1 MKPIIITIN
10 PCLESLILFLA
21 ISAFCFF
28 FSGPSSIQSNSE
40 PSGNIGDMGGPFK
53 YKMIT
58 PIIFND
64 KPIIINTVLIFITPN
79 VLNKGLIGRRPSSP
93 A

>member
-1 MKPIIITIN
+1 
-10 PCLESLILFLA
+10 
-21 ISAFCFF
+21 
-28 FSGPSSIQSNSE
+28 
-40 PSGNIGDMGGPFK
+40 MGGPFK

-79 VLNKGLIGRRPSSP
+79 GLLRGGARFLRRPLQQRG
-93 A
+93 